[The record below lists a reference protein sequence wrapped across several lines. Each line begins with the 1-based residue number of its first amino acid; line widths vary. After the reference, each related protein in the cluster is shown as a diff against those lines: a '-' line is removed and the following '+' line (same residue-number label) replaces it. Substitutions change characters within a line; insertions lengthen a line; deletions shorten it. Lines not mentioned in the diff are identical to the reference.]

1 MTRRRPDA
9 FTLIELLVVIAII
22 AVLMAVLMPA
32 LNRAREQ
39 GKRAACMGNLKQLTL
54 AWIMYAMD
62 NDDKLVN
69 GDTEEYTAM
78 YQPGLPF
85 EKSHYG
91 EPAWVKK
98 DWAETGIEK
107 QQEAIRRGALYP
119 YSREIKLYRCPVA
132 RLSQDEW
139 RMYNIMDSMNCKNW
153 DSMGATMKKRLSKI
167 KNPTYRAVFLEDGGT
182 RRSALGGW
190 TVYTNEY
197 KWWDPPPVRHSDG
210 TTWSFVDG
218 HAVYRKWTDQRTI
231 VFGSK
236 DPPTAFSE
244 VQTGNE
250 DIAWAA
256 YACWGEDSRLPWQQ

>member
-107 QQEAIRRGALYP
+107 QQEAIRRGAP
-119 YSREIKLYRCPVA
+119 CIPIPASQA
-132 RLSQDEW
+132 LS
-139 RMYNIMDSMNCKNW
+139 
-153 DSMGATMKKRLSKI
+153 LSG
-167 KNPTYRAVFLEDGGT
+167 R
-182 RRSALGGW
+182 
-190 TVYTNEY
+190 
-197 KWWDPPPVRHSDG
+197 PPEPG
-210 TTWSFVDG
+210 
-218 HAVYRKWTDQRTI
+218 
-231 VFGSK
+231 
-236 DPPTAFSE
+236 
-244 VQTGNE
+244 
-250 DIAWAA
+250 
-256 YACWGEDSRLPWQQ
+256 

>member
-1 MTRRRPDA
+1 MTRRRRDA

-69 GDTEEYTAM
+69 GDTEEYTVM
-78 YQPGLPF
+78 YAPGRLPH
-85 EKSHYG
+85 ESHYG

-98 DWAETGIEK
+98 DWAEPGIEK

-119 YSREIKLYRCPVA
+119 YSREMKLYRCPVA

-139 RMYNIMDSMNCKNW
+139 RMYNIMDSMNCRFW
-153 DSMGATMKKRLSKI
+153 DEPTNVTMQKQLSKI
-167 KNPTYRAVFLEDGGT
+167 KNPTYRAVFIEDGGT
-182 RRSALGGW
+182 RKSAMGGW
-190 TVYTNEY
+190 T
-197 KWWDPPPVRHSDG
+197 
-210 TTWSFVDG
+210 
-218 HAVYRKWTDQRTI
+218 A
-231 VFGSK
+231 
-236 DPPTAFSE
+236 
-244 VQTGNE
+244 
-250 DIAWAA
+250 
-256 YACWGEDSRLPWQQ
+256 